1 MEGEIEEWLFRK
13 KGSVVFVTNDLVEA
27 WSLSSQII
35 RWYIMGVGAV
45 RGKGVPVGWRTLRTG
60 SGSWG
65 RT

>member
-45 RGKGVPVGWRTLRTG
+45 RGKGVPVGWRP
-60 SGSWG
+60 
-65 RT
+65 